1 MPIPPVTPPPL
12 PSGPRPPVRRGPR
25 RPAPPRPFNAPS
37 WPALVVLAIL
47 ALGAWIWYGW
57 RIEPQNGTVAVL
69 MRKTG
74 RDLPQGEILAPGP
87 GYKGIQLDVLAEGRH
102 FRNPYTWHWTIVRA
116 VDVPAGKFGV
126 LVRKFGKE
134 LPEGEIIA
142 PDAEHRGIVKEV
154 LGTGKHRIN
163 PYAYEVRL
171 FDDITIKPGN
181 VGVVTSLCGKDILVG
196 DPPETVHDGFLV
208 KPESKGVQEKVLKEG
223 THRLNPFLYAVSIVN
238 IQSQRFELSGADAI
252 SFLTLD
258 GFTVSAEGTLE
269 FNIDADHAAL
279 LTQEVGDMDDILQ
292 KIILPA
298 ARGFSRLEGS
308 KKSATE
314 FIVGESRQAFQNSL
328 ESYLRDICAKWGI
341 SLNSVLIRDIF
352 APQTIAGI
360 IRDRELAVQ
369 ESRKIDQQIV
379 QAKSQAEL
387 GRQKALADRN
397 SSIVAAETE
406 KIQQTIAAVQK
417 QAEEVIA
424 AEAARTVA
432 ETALKAAEA
441 QAEAL
446 VARAEAER
454 TVVEKRTTAHADVL
468 RQEVAVYRDERD
480 YVRARL
486 YSRLAP
492 NLSEVLTADRPG
504 AIFGLP
510 FRESEVQS
518 AKSEVRGPESEVRS
532 PESEVRSPE
541 SEVRSPRS
549 E

>member
-1 MPIPPVTPPPL
+1 MPETIPPPL
-12 PSGPRPPVRRGPR
+12 SRSVAPANSSRERTSRHAPAQRPSVP
-25 RPAPPRPFNAPS
+25 
-37 WPALVVLAIL
+37 WPALVLGALA
-47 ALGAWIWYGW
+47 ALGAWVWFGW

-126 LVRKFGKE
+126 LVRKFGKD

-142 PDAEHRGIVKEV
+142 PDAEHRGIVREV

-181 VGVVTSLCGKDILVG
+181 VGVVTSLCGADILG
-196 DPPETVHDGFLV
+196 GGTPPETEAQGFLV
-208 KPESKGVQEKVLKEG
+208 RPGSKGVLAGVLKEG

-269 FNIDADHAAL
+269 FNIDADHAAR

-308 KKSATE
+308 RKSATE

-328 ESYLRDICAKWGI
+328 EAYLRGICEPWGI

-369 ESRKIDQQIV
+369 EGRKIDQQVV
-379 QAKSQAEL
+379 QARSQAEL
-387 GRQKALADRN
+387 GRQRALAERN
-397 SSIVAAETE
+397 SSLVAAETE

-424 AEAARTVA
+424 AEAALSVA

-441 QAEAL
+441 DAEAL

-454 TVVEKRTTAHADVL
+454 AVVEKRNEAQAGVL

-486 YSRLAP
+486 YGRLAP
-492 NLSEVLTADRPG
+492 NLSEILTVDRPG

-510 FRESEVQS
+510 FREEAPCGENAVL
-518 AKSEVRGPESEVRS
+518 P
-532 PESEVRSPE
+532 
-541 SEVRSPRS
+541 
-549 E
+549 